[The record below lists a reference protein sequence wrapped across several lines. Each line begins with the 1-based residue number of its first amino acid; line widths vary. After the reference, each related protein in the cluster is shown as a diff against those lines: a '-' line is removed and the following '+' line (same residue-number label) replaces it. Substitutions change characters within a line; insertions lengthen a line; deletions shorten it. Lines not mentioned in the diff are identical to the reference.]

1 MTLKDDI
8 ELKNTSL
15 AEYEDKHGLTPI
27 IPPGDKEELQEYLDM
42 DKTHI
47 ESLSKRSAIAISIRL
62 AQYAFYINRLT
73 NKHKSMMTWINHKME
88 KIIAG
93 EINQYDSYKK
103 YDINVAL
110 IAKNNSAAAE
120 LNVMKLHVQQI
131 IDRLDNVSNGIK
143 NISYVISLITK
154 LDEKNE

>member
-47 ESLSKRSAIAISIRL
+47 ESLSKRSAIAISIR
-62 AQYAFYINRLT
+62 F
-73 NKHKSMMTWINHKME
+73 
-88 KIIAG
+88 
-93 EINQYDSYKK
+93 
-103 YDINVAL
+103 
-110 IAKNNSAAAE
+110 
-120 LNVMKLHVQQI
+120 
-131 IDRLDNVSNGIK
+131 
-143 NISYVISLITK
+143 
-154 LDEKNE
+154 